1 MKSSCKGCEKR
12 VPGCHGSCEEYK
24 AFRQQ
29 QDEIN
34 KKRQAANEINEGL
47 KMAWRRK
54 RHDI

>member
-24 AFRQQ
+24 AFRKQ

-34 KKRQAANEINEGL
+34 KKRLAENEINEGL
-47 KMAWRRK
+47 KMAWRK
-54 RHDI
+54 RYDI